1 MEDEINTAG
10 GEIENARPL
19 RTLLQSIGRRLKKN
33 MHAEL
38 HLNSRVKLT
47 LHFNDNL
54 SEPNAYRS
62 CGGGILLLLRLNTG
76 LPRDI
81 IGNAACTI

>member
-1 MEDEINTAG
+1 
-10 GEIENARPL
+10 
-19 RTLLQSIGRRLKKN
+19 

-38 HLNSRVKLT
+38 HLKSRVKLT